1 MSANCNCICRY
12 PGYRGYLYINDDMV
26 VNWWTFYK
34 LDKEKF
40 WMGSRMVLR
49 GSHIMGHRPIPAKW
63 PWWSRKTKSAK
74 ACEDSYFE
82 IKQKYRSNEH
92 INITELVERHLVNGE
107 GKKRCLKALSDLF
120 YVPKRFSEQFQR
132 ISFVFHKN
140 RVFLEAAVPTILSF
154 LDLRSS
160 WEAHYG
166 LYLPTKYGYINFAD
180 GKLVWKNY
188 NYDIKFIHPVK
199 FHGDVAKTNR
209 EKLRNDIIP
218 YSKRFTKC

>member
-1 MSANCNCICRY
+1 
-12 PGYRGYLYINDDMV
+12 MV

-40 WMGSRMVLR
+40 WLGGKILVNNA
-49 GSHIMGHRPIPAKW
+49 HIMGHRPILTNW

-74 ACEDSYFE
+74 ACEDSYLE
-82 IKQKYRSNEH
+82 ITQKYRSNEY
-92 INITELVERHLVNGE
+92 INITELVERHRVNSE
-107 GKKRCLKALSDLF
+107 GGKRCLKTWSDLF
-120 YVPKRFSEQFQR
+120 YVPKRLSDQFQR

-140 RVFLEAAVPTILSF
+140 RVFLEVAVPTIMSF

-160 WEAHYG
+160 WEDHYG
-166 LYLPTKYGYINFAD
+166 LYLPTLYGYINFAD

>member
-1 MSANCNCICRY
+1 
-12 PGYRGYLYINDDMV
+12 MV